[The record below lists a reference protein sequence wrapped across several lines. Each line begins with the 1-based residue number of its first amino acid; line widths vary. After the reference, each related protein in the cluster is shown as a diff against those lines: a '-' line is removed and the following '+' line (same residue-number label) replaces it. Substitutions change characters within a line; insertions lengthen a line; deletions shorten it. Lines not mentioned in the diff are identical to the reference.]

1 MGSGAFFTT
10 DTFAEAEGWIGWSCA
25 TSSAGHMKATVP
37 DLSLSVWL
45 SQAANALPGKQNTA
59 NMIKPVRF
67 TPMLL
72 RLVQGD
78 AATRKNARRPRL
90 CTAELA
96 PICGNLQIK
105 ANTDPRQP
113 VLGRPGTAH
122 RYTARHRFDRLEP
135 AGPHLRQR
143 GGFEAG
149 SGDKKD
155 FKFAGAV
162 HGARIRSIV
171 MQRIVSLTGQ
181 PSLTHPIP
189 TFSRQRV
196 RTGPANSSGHDEVRI
211 GQHLSGSQLGDL
223 DSGGT
228 SNTVAV
234 EKQAACIGLI
244 DNAVRL
250 CFGLSCRIRSECPC
264 L

>member
-1 MGSGAFFTT
+1 MRPFFAAVDFREAVLTFFFDFAARLAFLAGLPSAKRALTGSAAGAVSAAGSTPAASTAGSSTAKGAAGIAGMGSGAFFTT

-113 VLGRPGTAH
+113 VLGRPGSASKHLAMRSNTRKPRRVFVGLSVNQH
-122 RYTARHRFDRLEP
+122 HVRFDM
-135 AGPHLRQR
+135 AITKT
-143 GGFEAG
+143 FVG
-149 SGDKKD
+149 SGK
-155 FKFAGAV
+155 
-162 HGARIRSIV
+162 R
-171 MQRIVSLTGQ
+171 M
-181 PSLTHPIP
+181 
-189 TFSRQRV
+189 
-196 RTGPANSSGHDEVRI
+196 
-211 GQHLSGSQLGDL
+211 
-223 DSGGT
+223 
-228 SNTVAV
+228 VAV
-234 EKQAACIGLI
+234 FDG
-244 DNAVRL
+244 
-250 CFGLSCRIRSECPC
+250 
-264 L
+264 

>member
-1 MGSGAFFTT
+1 MMRPFFAAVDFREAVLTFFFDFDWRVAFLPGLALAECALTGSAAGDVSATGSTAAASTPGSSTAKGAAGIAGMGSGAFFTT

-105 ANTDPRQP
+105 ANTD
-113 VLGRPGTAH
+113 
-122 RYTARHRFDRLEP
+122 RLP
-135 AGPHLRQR
+135 
-143 GGFEAG
+143 G
-149 SGDKKD
+149 SGRDPV
-155 FKFAGAV
+155 GAPATPTRQMAPLPAS
-162 HGARIRSIV
+162 HGV
-171 MQRIVSLTGQ
+171 
-181 PSLTHPIP
+181 
-189 TFSRQRV
+189 
-196 RTGPANSSGHDEVRI
+196 N
-211 GQHLSGSQLGDL
+211 GSKG
-223 DSGGT
+223 
-228 SNTVAV
+228 
-234 EKQAACIGLI
+234 
-244 DNAVRL
+244 
-250 CFGLSCRIRSECPC
+250 
-264 L
+264 